1 MQTDSIELGFLS
13 IFALFTFFIFLIIK
27 KYSFKIYD
35 GKLIDSDFSKP
46 QAFHSEPVSRS
57 GGIAA
62 LISLFLFLGIYYLL
76 YTKLLIEY
84 FFVCLS
90 LFAVGYLDDTKTKI
104 TPNKRL
110 ILMIFFLVVF
120 INYLSIRIVNIDL
133 LFLNTLL
140 DNAED
145 TIFGIIFLNIFTVLC
160 FLFIINGANLI
171 DGFNGL
177 LTINLIIINSVLLFL
192 NLSNNHLEFSFFL
205 TGQLI
210 ILITFLLFNFPK
222 AKMFLGD
229 SGSYL
234 FGSLAAL
241 NIIIT
246 NNLNPLISSFFFC
259 ILLFYLFFEV
269 FFSFFRKIYQR
280 KSPVLPDNEHLHML
294 SYKMISKKVGPNNGN
309 YLNSIFV
316 NLVYSTLVLPSIFFF
331 GNSLVCKYWFF
342 SLMLI
347 YILFYIRLY
356 RLTKNQF

>member
-1 MQTDSIELGFLS
+1 
-13 IFALFTFFIFLIIK
+13 
-27 KYSFKIYD
+27 
-35 GKLIDSDFSKP
+35 
-46 QAFHSEPVSRS
+46 
-57 GGIAA
+57 
-62 LISLFLFLGIYYLL
+62 
-76 YTKLLIEY
+76 
-84 FFVCLS
+84 
-90 LFAVGYLDDTKTKI
+90 
-104 TPNKRL
+104 
-110 ILMIFFLVVF
+110 MIFFLVVF
-120 INYLSIRIVNIDL
+120 INYLSIRIINIDL

-234 FGSLAAL
+234 FGSLVAL

-246 NNLNPLISSFFFC
+246 NK
-259 ILLFYLFFEV
+259 IL
-269 FFSFFRKIYQR
+269 S
-280 KSPVLPDNEHLHML
+280 
-294 SYKMISKKVGPNNGN
+294 
-309 YLNSIFV
+309 
-316 NLVYSTLVLPSIFFF
+316 
-331 GNSLVCKYWFF
+331 
-342 SLMLI
+342 
-347 YILFYIRLY
+347 
-356 RLTKNQF
+356 NQK